1 MDVRSINVF
10 VYGDKT
16 HVHAIG
22 WRVYEKNGPYNELT
36 AFLQAAAIDDHRIAA
51 RKRLDDPVPWRDFEA
66 MNRLNPFVGTLVQA
80 GVAEEGAVYCVTH
93 IVDGEVRVDDTRDE
107 MSDEL
112 VPDYLT
118 VYWSE
123 CGFDFPQ
130 LINDDY
136 FEAIHLLWNNRKYI
150 SSMKLLFSAI
160 DTIGFLEYGPNGG
173 NCFTRWLDDYCDLGL
188 LGVTSA
194 ELWELRNSLIHMTNL
209 DSRKVHSGKTVR
221 LLPQFT
227 HPDRDIPAFADGMKA
242 FHVARFVTVVLP
254 KGIENWL
261 GSYNGNRGKFA
272 EFVERYDTVV
282 SEARLVY
289 RDSS

>member
-1 MDVRSINVF
+1 M
-10 VYGDKT
+10 
-16 HVHAIG
+16 
-22 WRVYEKNGPYNELT
+22 
-36 AFLQAAAIDDHRIAA
+36 
-51 RKRLDDPVPWRDFEA
+51 PWREFEA
-66 MNRLNPFVGTLVQA
+66 MNRLNPFVGALVQS
-80 GVAEEGAVYCVTH
+80 GVAGEDDVYCVTH
-93 IVDGEVRVDDTRDE
+93 IVDDEVRVDDTRDE

-118 VYWSE
+118 AYWSE

-188 LGVTSA
+188 LGVTSDQ
-194 ELWELRNSLIHMTNL
+194 LWELRNSLIHMTNL
-209 DSRKVHSGKTVR
+209 NSRKVHSGKTVG
-221 LLPQFT
+221 LLPQFK
-227 HPDRDIPAFADGMKA
+227 HPDRDVPTFADGMKA
-242 FHVARFVTVVLP
+242 FHVARFVTIVLP
-254 KGIENWL
+254 EGIEKWL
-261 GSYNGNRGKFA
+261 VSYNRNRGKFA